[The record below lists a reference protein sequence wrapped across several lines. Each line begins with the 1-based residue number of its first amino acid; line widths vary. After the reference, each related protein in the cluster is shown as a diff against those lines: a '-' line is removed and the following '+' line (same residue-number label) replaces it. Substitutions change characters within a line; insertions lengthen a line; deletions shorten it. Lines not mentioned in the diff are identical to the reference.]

1 MKNNPYSKI
10 FLKVFGITAA
20 CGLALAFLV
29 FLGAVLG
36 FFGNMQSL
44 DIDSIISNSSSQV
57 VYIDPAGNERPLTT
71 LSAEQ
76 NRIWVDFDD
85 IPQDMKDAFVSIED
99 ERFYSHSGFDLRRT
113 FKAFLVFVKNKFTG
127 GKTTFGGSTITQQ
140 LVKNLTQK
148 TERTAARKIQEIS
161 RSVNLEK
168 RLSKD
173 KILELYLNS
182 IYLSQGCNG
191 VQAASHK
198 FFGKPVSELSLA
210 ECASIAGIT
219 QYPTL
224 YDPLINPE
232 NNKKKQ
238 EIVLSKMLELGYI
251 TKEEHDEAMGE
262 ELVFAEFDESA
273 LVTGTIHSY
282 FVDQIAYDVLEGLQ
296 DLGYTES
303 IAKKMLYSGG
313 LKIVSTIDPNVQ
325 KAMEKVFENTDNFP
339 NSTGND
345 PAQSAM
351 VVMDPYTGQVKGM
364 VGGVG
369 KKSGNLVLNRATQ
382 TLRQPGSSI
391 KPIAVYAPAIE
402 RGIINAADIYDD
414 KAISYGE
421 WTPRNYD
428 HTYSGKV
435 SIRTA
440 VRKSL
445 NTIPVQV
452 LDEMGAN
459 ASYNFLTQKLGVS
472 SLVKN
477 RTGSDGKVY
486 SDIGL
491 SQLALGGLTDGISV
505 IEMTAA
511 YTPFVNRGIFTKPY
525 CFTSVVDSKGNELLS
540 NKPKQTIALS
550 EQTAYVMSRLLSEVV
565 SYGTGGGA
573 QLASGMYTAGK
584 TGTTSDSHDRW
595 FVGYTPHYVGAVW
608 YGYDIPR
615 PMTHS
620 GNPCIKAWKMVMD
633 EINSGKAKTSPAVP
647 KGVKS
652 VSYCAETGLLPGEHC
667 GENVTNFWF
676 TSDNEPKESCK
687 SKHLPEGAEE
697 NQNAETGEGTE
708 NVETTTPNTAGNESE
723 TTPSTEVVEEVIVP
737 AA

>member
-10 FLKVFGITAA
+10 FLKVFGITAGL
-20 CGLALAFLV
+20 GLALAFLV

-57 VYIDPAGNERPLTT
+57 VYIDSSGNERPLTT

-99 ERFYSHSGFDLRRT
+99 ERFYSHSGFDIRRT
-113 FKAFLVFVKNKFTG
+113 FKAFLVFVKNKLTG

-251 TKEEHDEAMGE
+251 TKEEHDEARGQ
-262 ELVFAEFDESA
+262 ELIFAEFDESA

-296 DLGYTES
+296 ELGYTES

-339 NSTGND
+339 NSTGTD

-414 KAISYGE
+414 KAISYGG

-428 HTYSGKV
+428 HKYSRNV

-452 LDEMGAN
+452 LDEMGTN
-459 ASYNFLTQKLGVS
+459 ASYNFLTQKLGIS

-477 RTGSDGKVY
+477 RAGSDGKVY

-511 YTPFVNRGIFTKPY
+511 YTPFVNRGIFTRPY

-595 FVGYTPHYVGAVW
+595 FVGYTPHYVGGVW

-667 GENVTNFWF
+667 GENVTSFWF
-676 TSDNEPKESCK
+676 TSDNVPKEVCK
-687 SKHLPEGAEE
+687 SKHLPESAEE
-697 NQNAETGEGTE
+697 NQNAETNENTE
-708 NVETTTPNTAGNESE
+708 SPEPDATDNGSEASPTPEA
-723 TTPSTEVVEEVIVP
+723 VEEITIP

>member
-20 CGLALAFLV
+20 CGLALAFIV

-57 VYIDPAGNERPLTT
+57 VYIDSKGNERPLTT

-99 ERFYSHSGFDLRRT
+99 ERFYSHSGFDMRRT
-113 FKAFLVFVKNKFTG
+113 FKAFLVFVKNKLTG
-127 GKTTFGGSTITQQ
+127 GETTFGGSTITQQ

-296 DLGYTES
+296 ELGYTES

-313 LKIVSTIDPNVQ
+313 LKIVSTIDPSVQ

-414 KAISYGE
+414 KAISYGD

-459 ASYNFLTQKLGVS
+459 ASYNFLSQKLGVS

-477 RTGSDGKVY
+477 RAGSDGKVY

-620 GNPCIKAWKMVMD
+620 GNPSIRAWKMVMD
-633 EINSGKAKTSPAVP
+633 EINSGKSKISPAVP

-652 VSYCAETGLLPGEHC
+652 VSYCAETGLLSGEHC
-667 GENVTNFWF
+667 GENVTSFWF
-676 TSDNEPKESCK
+676 TEGNAPKETCK
-687 SKHLPEGAEE
+687 SKHLPEGEEE
-697 NQNAETGEGTE
+697 NPDSETGENTE
-708 NVETTTPNTAGNESE
+708 NTENPDSATTENGGEVVPTP
-723 TTPSTEVVEEVIVP
+723 EVVEEVIVP

>member
-20 CGLALAFLV
+20 CGLALAFLI

-36 FFGNMQSL
+36 LFGNMQSL

-57 VYIDPAGNERPLTT
+57 VYIDSAGNERPLTT

-99 ERFYSHSGFDLRRT
+99 ERFYSHSGFDIRRT
-113 FKAFLVFVKNKFTG
+113 FKAFLVFVKNKLTG
-127 GKTTFGGSTITQQ
+127 GETTFGGSTITQQ

-251 TKEEHDEAMGE
+251 TEEEHDNAIGE

-282 FVDQIAYDVLEGLQ
+282 FVDQIAYDVLGGLQ
-296 DLGYTES
+296 ELGYTEN

-339 NSTGND
+339 NSTGTD

-414 KAISYGE
+414 KAISYGG

-428 HTYSGKV
+428 HKYSGKV

-459 ASYNFLTQKLGVS
+459 ASFNFLTQKLGIS

-477 RTGSDGKVY
+477 RVGSDGKVY

-511 YTPFVNRGIFTKPY
+511 YTPFVNRGIFTRPY
-525 CFTSVVDSKGNELLS
+525 CYTSVVDSKGNELLS

-565 SYGTGGGA
+565 SSGTGGGA
-573 QLASGMYTAGK
+573 QLSSGMYTAGK

-633 EINSGKAKTSPAVP
+633 EINSGKSKTSPAVP

-667 GENVTNFWF
+667 GENVTSFWF
-676 TSDNEPKESCK
+676 TEGNAPKEACK
-687 SKHLPEGAEE
+687 SKHLPEGEEE
-697 NQNAETGEGTE
+697 NQNAETGEKTE
-708 NVETTTPNTAGNESE
+708 NAETPESDTAESGSE
-723 TTPSTEVVEEVIVP
+723 VVPAPEVVEEVVIP

>member
-20 CGLALAFLV
+20 CGLALAFIV

-57 VYIDPAGNERPLTT
+57 VYIDSKGNERPLTT

-99 ERFYSHSGFDLRRT
+99 ERFYSHSGFDMRRT
-113 FKAFLVFVKNKFTG
+113 FKAFLVFVKNKLTG
-127 GKTTFGGSTITQQ
+127 GETTFGGSTITQQ

-296 DLGYTES
+296 ELGYTES

-313 LKIVSTIDPNVQ
+313 LKIVSTIDPSVQ

-414 KAISYGE
+414 KAISYGD

-459 ASYNFLTQKLGVS
+459 ASYNFLSQKLGVS

-477 RTGSDGKVY
+477 RAGSDGKVY

-620 GNPCIKAWKMVMD
+620 GNPCIRAWKMVMD
-633 EINSGKAKTSPAVP
+633 EINSGKSKISPAVP

-652 VSYCAETGLLPGEHC
+652 VSYCAETGLLSGEHC
-667 GENVTNFWF
+667 GENVTSFWF
-676 TSDNEPKESCK
+676 TEGNAPKETCK
-687 SKHLPEGAEE
+687 SKHLPEGEEE
-697 NQNAETGEGTE
+697 NPDSETGENTE
-708 NVETTTPNTAGNESE
+708 NTENPDSATTENGGEVVPTP
-723 TTPSTEVVEEVIVP
+723 EVVEEVIVP

>member
-57 VYIDPAGNERPLTT
+57 VYIDSSGNERPLTT

-99 ERFYSHSGFDLRRT
+99 ERFYSHSGFDMRRT
-113 FKAFLVFVKNKFTG
+113 FKAFLVFVKNKLTG

-238 EIVLSKMLELGYI
+238 ELVLSKMLELGYI
-251 TKEEHDEAMGE
+251 TQEEHDEAMGE
-262 ELVFAEFDESA
+262 ELVFAEFDESS

-282 FVDQIAYDVLEGLQ
+282 FVDQIAYDVLEGLK

-313 LKIVSTIDPNVQ
+313 LKIVSTIDPSVQ

-339 NSTGND
+339 NSTGED

-391 KPIAVYAPAIE
+391 KPISVYAPAIE

-459 ASYNFLTQKLGVS
+459 ASFNFLTQKLGVS

-477 RTGSDGKVY
+477 RAGSDGKVY

-550 EQTAYVMSRLLSEVV
+550 EQTSYIMSRLLSEVV

-620 GNPCIKAWKMVMD
+620 GNPCIKAWKLVMD

-652 VSYCAETGLLPGEHC
+652 VSYCAETGLLAGEHC
-667 GENVTNFWF
+667 GENITSFWF
-676 TSDNEPKESCK
+676 TNDNAPKETCK
-687 SKHLPEGAEE
+687 SKHLPEGEEE
-697 NQNAETGEGTE
+697 NQNTETAENPESD
-708 NVETTTPNTAGNESE
+708 TTDNGSE
-723 TTPSTEVVEEVIVP
+723 TAPTPEVIEEVTVP